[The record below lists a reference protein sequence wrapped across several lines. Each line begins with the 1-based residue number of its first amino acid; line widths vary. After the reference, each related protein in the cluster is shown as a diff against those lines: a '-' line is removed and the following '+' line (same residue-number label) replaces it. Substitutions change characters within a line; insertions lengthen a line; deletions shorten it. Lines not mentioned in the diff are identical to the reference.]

1 MKEVIKNI
9 FEKIEFSII
18 VFTIYLAT
26 IFFTIMPVSI
36 VEKLSLLEFKNKYQF
51 VFSICFIIFSCY
63 YLASIVNWAKKKIN
77 VIRFKKHRSELIK
90 KLSPEEKQYVMAFY
104 NKDTKQFDTSSIFDI
119 TNAVV
124 NLLEHKQIIGRGSSL
139 SVGYTEFSYFL
150 QPWAQEYLNKQL
162 KEGHIV
168 VEKDKFSW
176 N

>member
-1 MKEVIKNI
+1 M
-9 FEKIEFSII
+9 
-18 VFTIYLAT
+18 
-26 IFFTIMPVSI
+26 
-36 VEKLSLLEFKNKYQF
+36 
-51 VFSICFIIFSCY
+51 
-63 YLASIVNWAKKKIN
+63 NWAKKKIN

-162 KEGHIV
+162 KEGPIV